1 MTIGF
6 NQLPS
11 TIRVPLFYA
20 EFDNSRAVQGLVDQP
35 FRIMVIG
42 NKLNTGT
49 KAALTPQLVTS
60 AEQAAQY
67 FGAGS
72 LLADM
77 LAKVLAARP
86 SAEIWATAVVDNG
99 AGVAAV
105 GKLSFTGSP
114 TKAGII
120 SLMVGGVNVQVAV
133 STADTP
139 TTIATAVAA
148 AIVAKTQAVAT
159 AAVDGTNAFEVNLTA
174 KNKGLHGNEIDIRHS
189 YFLGEEL
196 PAGLTLT
203 ITAMS
208 SGAGNPDITS
218 VFPVI
223 GETQYLLFVSPWLD
237 TGNLTAME
245 TELSSRFGPIRQNDG
260 YAIYAKRDT
269 HSNLVT
275 FGNTRNSQFTT
286 VFMARGP
293 SSPWQIAAAVAAQ
306 VSISIIADD
315 AVRPFHTLA
324 LVDIWA
330 PGKTEHFTLN
340 ERDILLHNGIATF
353 DVDAGGVCRIE
364 GPVTTY
370 KVNTFGSPDISYL
383 YLNVPMALSY
393 IRFAFKARIT
403 QKYGR
408 HKLANDGT
416 RFSPGQAV
424 ATPNIIKA
432 ECINLFKE
440 LEERAI
446 VEGAEQFKSDLIVER
461 NASNPNRLDV
471 LMPPDLVNQLVIV
484 GVKIQF
490 LL

>member
-20 EFDNSRAVQGLVDQP
+20 EFDNSRAVQGLVEQP

-42 NKLNTGT
+42 QKLSTGT

-60 AEQAAQY
+60 AEQSAQY

-72 LLADM
+72 VISDM
-77 LAKVLAARP
+77 LAKIFAASP
-86 SAEIWATAVVDNG
+86 SCEVWATALDELV
-99 AGVAAV
+99 AGVKAT
-105 GKLSFTGSP
+105 GKFAIGGAP
-114 TKAGII
+114 TKAGTL
-120 SLMVGGVNVQVAV
+120 SVMVGGVNVQVGV
-133 STADTP
+133 STTDTAV
-139 TTIATAVAA
+139 TIAAALVAA
-148 AIVAKTQAVAT
+148 INANASCLVS
-159 AAVDGTNAFEVNLTA
+159 AAVGVVTSECELTA
-174 KNKGLHGNEIDIRHS
+174 KNKGLHANELDLRHS

-196 PAGLTLT
+196 PAGLTVT

-208 SGAGNPDITS
+208 GGTGNPDVST

-223 GETQYLLFVSPWLD
+223 GETQYLLFVSPFTD
-237 TGNLTAME
+237 AQNLTYME
-245 TELSSRFGPIRQNDG
+245 TELASRFGPIRQNDG
-260 YAIYAKRDT
+260 YCLYAKRET
-269 HSNLVT
+269 HSALVT
-275 FGNTRNSQFTT
+275 FGGTRNSQFTNIM
-286 VFMARGP
+286 MARGP
-293 SSPWQIAAAVAAQ
+293 SSPWQIAAAYAAQ
-306 VSISIIADD
+306 IAISVIADD
-315 AVRPFHTLA
+315 AVRPFHTLP
-324 LVDIWA
+324 LIGIWA
-330 PGKTEHFTLN
+330 PGKTEHFTLS

-353 DVDAGGVCRIE
+353 DVDAGSVVRIE
-364 GPVTTY
+364 GPITTY
-370 KVNTFGSPDISYL
+370 KVNAFNSPDISYL

-393 IRFAFKARIT
+393 LRFSSKARIT

-432 ECINLFKE
+432 ELINLFKE
-440 LEERAI
+440 WEERAM
-446 VEGAEQFKSDLIVER
+446 VEGFDQFKSELIVER

-471 LMPPDLVNQLVIV
+471 LMPPDLVNQLVIC
-484 GVKIQF
+484 GMKIQF